1 MKTIVTH
8 ISPDL
13 DAVTSVW
20 LIKRFLPDWHEADI
34 VFVPVETTWNDKD
47 PDSDPDVIH
56 VDTGHGKF
64 DHHGSQEITC
74 AAKLVYNFLNE
85 NPYFKKKDALALER
99 IVEYVTQIDNFRE
112 VNYPNPEA
120 DLYDF
125 MPHQLIFGMRPLCA
139 NDHELIEQY
148 FVILEGMLIVMKNK
162 LSAENDLKEGFVF
175 TSKWGKSIAFE
186 SKNEE
191 SVKLALK
198 HKYDVAIKKDPS
210 RGFLKIK
217 SFPGPGHDL
226 AELFA
231 ILKNLDKKAHWA
243 LQGANH
249 IIINGSSRVPNS
261 VATTLTLAKVIAIMK
276 EM

>member
-8 ISPDL
+8 MSPDL
-13 DAVTSVW
+13 DAVTSCW
-20 LIKRFLPDWHEADI
+20 LIKRFLPGWEEADV

-64 DHHGSQEITC
+64 DHHGSQELTS
-74 AAKLVYNFLNE
+74 ATKLVYLFLNE

-112 VNYPNPEA
+112 VNYPNPGS
-120 DLYDF
+120 DIYDF
-125 MPHQLIFGMRPLCA
+125 MPHQLIFAMRPLYA
-139 NDHELIEQY
+139 NDHLLTEKY
-148 FVILEGMLIVMKNK
+148 FEILEGMLIVMKNK
-162 LSAENDLKEGFVF
+162 LSAEKDLKEGFIF
-175 TSKWGKSIAFE
+175 TTKWGKSIAFE

-198 HKYDVAIKKDPS
+198 HQYDIAVRKDPS

-217 SFPGPGHDL
+217 AFPRPELDL
-226 AELFA
+226 SELFA
-231 ILKNLDKKAHWA
+231 LLKKQDKKAHWA

-261 VATTLTLAKVIAIMK
+261 VATTLTLANVIAIMK